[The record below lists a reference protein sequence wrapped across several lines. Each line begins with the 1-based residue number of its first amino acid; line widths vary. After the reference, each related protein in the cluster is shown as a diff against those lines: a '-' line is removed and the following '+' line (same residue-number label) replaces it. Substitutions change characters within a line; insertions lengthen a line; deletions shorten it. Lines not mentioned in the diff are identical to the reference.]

1 MARPPKPSFF
11 QRLAFAFGRPLPR
24 ANGPSTGGN
33 YWQAGQSSVRGVMQH
48 STPTEARKEISTW
61 ERTELVRQTRALEKN
76 AGTMRA
82 IVDAFATYCVGDSG
96 IQPEAQSEDAAWN
109 EEAEA
114 YFNSWANKP
123 EVTNRFNLVE
133 LQNLVCR
140 SIDRDG
146 EVFVVKVLDWK
157 GRPKL
162 QVIEGHRVGAGAER
176 DSGDFPDGIKTDR
189 YGRPLYYRI
198 VTAYGVRDIPANSV
212 LHIFEPD
219 SISGSRGIPP
229 HSTALSG
236 LQDINELLG
245 QEIKNAKLSGEVIRM
260 IIRESG
266 QADDDDSII
275 SGAPTATNPANPQD
289 VSLMS
294 ETGGVT
300 LFGKPGEEIKQIESN
315 RPSPNLLASLDW
327 LTRSSLSGSGIPA
340 EFLFD
345 PARAGGAATRLV
357 VQRAARR
364 FATRGRCLSHR
375 FMTPTWGFIIG
386 YAIKTKALREVRGWN
401 RVAWITPKSLTVD
414 FARDTNA
421 NLKELAFGTRLLSE
435 YLGETGGNLDRHL
448 DKRGEI
454 AAKIA
459 KAAAKWGVP
468 KSEIYNPLQTIVSA
482 GAETAAQI
490 VTGEAVAP
498 KAPTAPAET
507 DQTTEEADDAPDSI
521 LPQSPT
527 DEPV

>member
-1 MARPPKPSFF
+1 MARPKPSFF
-11 QRLAFAFGRPLPR
+11 ERLAYAFGRPLPR
-24 ANGPSTGGN
+24 ANGAPITGGN
-33 YWQAGQSSVRGVMQH
+33 YWQAGSSSVRGVMQH

-82 IVDAFATYCVGDSG
+82 IVDAFSTYCVGDTG
-96 IQPEAQSEDAAWN
+96 IQPEAQSDDAAWN

-114 YFNSWANKP
+114 YFNQWANRP

-146 EVFVVKVLDWK
+146 EIFVVKVLDWK
-157 GRPKL
+157 GRPRL
-162 QVIEGHRVGAGAER
+162 QMLEGHRIGAGAER
-176 DSGDFPDGIKTDR
+176 DSNDFPDGIKTDR

-198 VTAYGVRDIPANSV
+198 LTAYGVRDIPANSV
-212 LHIFEPD
+212 MHIFEPD
-219 SISGSRGIPP
+219 SVSGSRGIPP

-236 LQDINELLG
+236 LQDINELLN

-260 IIRESG
+260 VIRNSG
-266 QADDDDSII
+266 QADDDDTLLAGGSVA
-275 SGAPTATNPANPQD
+275 SPNNPAD
-289 VSLMS
+289 KAALD
-294 ETGGVT
+294 ETGGIT
-300 LFGKPGEEIKQIESN
+300 MFGSPGEEIKQIESN

-364 FATRGRCLSHR
+364 FATRGRCLAHR
-375 FMTPTWGFIIG
+375 FMTPTWGFVIG
-386 YAIKTKALREVRGWN
+386 YGIKTGELRAVKNWN

-421 NLKELAFGTRLLSE
+421 NLKELAFGTRLLSD

-482 GAETAAQI
+482 GADTAANI
-490 VTGEAVAP
+490 ISGEAVAP
-498 KAPTAPAET
+498 DAPTTPTETEQGT
-507 DQTTEEADDAPDSI
+507 DQADETPETI
-521 LPQSPT
+521 EPQSPT
-527 DEPV
+527 DEPI